1 MPLAPSA
8 TLLARFP
15 DHLARALAAYDLPES
30 FVTDELSRMD
40 DVRLAK
46 TASRSLLG
54 IMNDFTFLA
63 QADHGR
69 SADTDLTA
77 LARWLASTPCS
88 PLFKRHGSPD
98 RELRALAGA
107 AQQ

>member
-1 MPLAPSA
+1 
-8 TLLARFP
+8 
-15 DHLARALAAYDLPES
+15 
-30 FVTDELSRMD
+30 
-40 DVRLAK
+40 
-46 TASRSLLG
+46 
-54 IMNDFTFLA
+54 MNEFTFLT
-63 QADHGR
+63 QADR
-69 SADTDLTA
+69 SRSEDTDLTA